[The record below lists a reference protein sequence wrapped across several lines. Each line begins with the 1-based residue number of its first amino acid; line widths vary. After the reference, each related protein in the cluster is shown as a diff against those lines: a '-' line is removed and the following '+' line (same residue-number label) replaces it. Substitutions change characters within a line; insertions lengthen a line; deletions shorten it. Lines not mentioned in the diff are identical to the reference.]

1 MHWKNLINKWLSL
14 SFFLKHLALPYW
26 AHNPKWPK
34 CIVLASIQKKIAIY
48 LWLKFKFISR
58 YLYCITY
65 TAIVRAWWVVE
76 VLIFWVLSHLTCQH
90 LFTKLFFLSVEFGS
104 LENSFA
110 LLSISQQGND
120 MHIKVS
126 VKQEDVDVFYFT
138 VNALYVA
145 LHMSLAGI
153 KKGWFLCMSTTRGQH
168 HLFYPSRALQRLL
181 RRITKF
187 IC

>member
-1 MHWKNLINKWLSL
+1 M
-14 SFFLKHLALPYW
+14 
-26 AHNPKWPK
+26 
-34 CIVLASIQKKIAIY
+34 
-48 LWLKFKFISR
+48 
-58 YLYCITY
+58 
-65 TAIVRAWWVVE
+65 
-76 VLIFWVLSHLTCQH
+76 LIFWVLSDLTCRH

-153 KKGWFLCMSTTRGQH
+153 KKG
-168 HLFYPSRALQRLL
+168 
-181 RRITKF
+181 
-187 IC
+187 